1 MKVIN
6 LPGNKSIINSNDD
19 IGQCIIQTKDH
30 SEKQNI
36 AMIRQVPCMVSIFGK
51 QDKSNLCFKEMT
63 HKIIRH
69 IIENIYSDYW

>member
-19 IGQCIIQTKDH
+19 IGQRIIQAKAY
-30 SEKQNI
+30 SEKQNV
-36 AMIRQVPCMVSIFGK
+36 AMIRQVPCMVFISGK

-69 IIENIYSDYW
+69 TIENIYSEY